1 MSARARGVSTS
12 GGGGCCSHF
21 RLKSENVPGLV
32 ATGAGGGQSMM
43 VALVTDTN
51 LG

>member
-1 MSARARGVSTS
+1 MNARARGVSTS
-12 GGGGCCSHF
+12 AGGGGCCSHF

-32 ATGAGGGQSMM
+32 ATGGGGQSMM

>member
-32 ATGAGGGQSMM
+32 ATGAGQSMM